1 MTLLERTSKVATR
14 SPARVS
20 RALLQRKCGCGQ
32 HTGGGECEECKK
44 KEMTMQRQSSGGPAV
59 GVIPPLV
66 QEVLNTPGRPLDPE
80 ARAFM
85 EPRFGRDFSQVRV
98 HADAQAAD
106 SANAVNAHA
115 YTVGRDIVFG
125 PGQYSGASRRL
136 LAHELTHVVQQGTN
150 GVGADSEASANANAD
165 RVVRGEAADGAA
177 IGGAPVSLQRQG
189 KEDNPKGSAVA
200 GKAGGSAE
208 PAVDEFDFDKSD
220 IPPQHIQHL
229 TELRTRLLAAPN
241 SSVTLTGHTDT
252 VGTEKYNAALG
263 RRRAQAVKDLLTK
276 NKGVD
281 PSRVLIKSQ
290 GELVPAAGQPPA
302 KLDPQAGEK
311 NPKNRRVEIEVSG
324 IPPTAAPEK
333 PWTFDITG
341 GKSKPHLDL
350 TPHLCDVN
358 PDFCRPEDSP
368 KERPNLPPDFWKPI
382 PPGPRQTQ
390 KSPLDVINEKF
401 VDPIV
406 KAVTKGLPKS
416 MQDKILEL
424 AHDGVEKGITSAASA
439 AAAAAGVDSKGQQAI
454 EKAVEAGIKYKG
466 QQPTQGGGN
475 Q

>member
-1 MTLLERTSKVATR
+1 MTLLERTSKVASR
-14 SPARVS
+14 STARV
-20 RALLQRKCGCGQ
+20 AHAALQRKCDCGQ

-44 KEMTMQRQSSGGPAV
+44 KEMSMQRQSSGGPAV
-59 GVIPPLV
+59 EVIPPLV

-85 EPRFGRDFSQVRV
+85 EPRFGQDFSHVRV
-98 HADAQAAD
+98 HTDAQAAE

-125 PGQYSGASRRL
+125 PGQYSATSRGL
-136 LAHELTHVVQQGTN
+136 LAHELTHVMQQETN
-150 GVGADSEASANANAD
+150 GVGADSEASANANAE
-165 RVVRGEAADGAA
+165 RVVRGKAADRAA
-177 IGGAPVSLQRQG
+177 IAGAPVSLQRQR

-200 GKAGGSAE
+200 GGAGGSAE

-220 IPPQHIQHL
+220 IPPQHVQHL
-229 TELRTRLLAAPN
+229 TELRTRLLAAPQA
-241 SSVTLTGHTDT
+241 SVTLTGHTDT
-252 VGTEKYNAALG
+252 VGTEKYNEALG
-263 RRRAQAVKDLLTK
+263 RRRAQAVKDFLTK

-324 IPPTAAPEK
+324 LPPTAASDK

-341 GKSKPHLDL
+341 GKSKPPLDM

-358 PDFCRPEDSP
+358 PDFCRPEDP
-368 KERPNLPPDFWKPI
+368 QKERPHLPPDFWKPI

-390 KSPLDVINEKF
+390 KSPLDLINEKI

-406 KAVTKGLPKS
+406 KAVTKGLPKPV
-416 MQDKILEL
+416 QDKILEL

-439 AAAAAGVDSKGQQAI
+439 AAAAAGLDSKGQQAI
-454 EKAVEAGIKYKG
+454 EKAVEAGIKSKG
-466 QQPTQGGGN
+466 QPPTQGGGN